1 MAYVFFDTNVLLYM
15 YDDNEPTK
23 KEKAIEVFERES
35 SVGNA
40 VVSTQVLQEF
50 YVNATRKL
58 RSPLSLER
66 AEARVRDFSRLPLV
80 RVDVKRVDVNIILAS
95 IARSRS
101 DVLSFWDSLIIEAAL
116 FVGAGRVLTEDLQDG
131 REFGGLRIENPFRE
145 L

>member
-1 MAYVFFDTNVLLYM
+1 M
-15 YDDNEPTK
+15 YEDNEPLK

-35 SVGNA
+35 GTRNA

-58 RSPLSLER
+58 SSPLLPER

-80 RVDVKRVDVNIILAS
+80 RVDASIILSS

-101 DVLSFWDSLIIEAAL
+101 DVLSFRDSLIIEAAL
-116 FVGAGRVLTEDLQDG
+116 FAGAERVLTEDLSYRKSLPRTMSRPG
-131 REFGGLRIENPFRE
+131 ERCAVI
-145 L
+145 